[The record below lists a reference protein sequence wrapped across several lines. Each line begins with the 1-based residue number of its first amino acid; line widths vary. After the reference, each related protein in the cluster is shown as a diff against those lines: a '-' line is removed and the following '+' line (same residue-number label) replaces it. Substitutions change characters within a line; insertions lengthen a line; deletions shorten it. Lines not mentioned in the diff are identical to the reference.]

1 MKDLI
6 NFRCTLNLTQKEMAR
21 QIGVSKSYYEKVEG
35 CFKNPG
41 RGFLE
46 KFNNEFP
53 DKDLNMFFK
62 QKNEYKGGGLK
73 IKEASEG
80 AI

>member
-6 NFRCTLNLTQKEMAR
+6 NLRCTLNLTQKEMAR

-35 CFKNPG
+35 GFKKPG

-62 QKNEYKGGGLK
+62 QKSKYKGG
-73 IKEASEG
+73 IIENEQYAN
-80 AI
+80 I